1 MGERRHLAAGQEGG
15 CMEVKGDEK
24 NTQSKFLKLGGQFFS
39 AVTRQGWRMN
49 MHAQVHTRHTQT
61 PTNNG

>member
-1 MGERRHLAAGQEGG
+1 
-15 CMEVKGDEK
+15 MEVKGDEK